1 MLFWGC
7 EWGRTFNNICVDKRV
22 WRGGGV
28 KYYLRGLELISLA
41 TVKKYDFKQ
50 VHGVFLKFRIVP
62 SE

>member
-1 MLFWGC
+1 MDAKGGEHLIIF
-7 EWGRTFNNICVDKRV
+7 V
-22 WRGGGV
+22 WIRECGGGGGV